1 MSFLVLMTGGK
12 AGERYRLVK
21 EKTVIGRHPGCDI
34 IVDSGSVSR
43 QHAEVEMKDG
53 VWWIEDLGSRN
64 GTLINGDKLNGPH
77 QLEAA
82 DEIGIC
88 EDRLVFTVGD
98 TTPSEWVSLGGETD
112 ASQAVFQSHDE
123 ESMIVSQLDIPRPSA
138 DEGIS
143 QNAEAKLRAV
153 IGLNR
158 ALGASLSLEDVLP
171 RLLDGLFDIFPN
183 VERGFVLLNDVK
195 TNRLILRAK
204 KLKNAEEKG
213 GLRLSLSLVNKVASS
228 QRAILSADATSDS
241 RFRLN
246 ESVVDCNIRS
256 VMCVPFIS
264 AEGVVLGVL
273 QVDSRDIQNGFSQD
287 DLEVLAGITGQ
298 AGKAVE
304 QATAHDE
311 KVAQE
316 QFKRDLELANRVQQG
331 LLPSVPPEI
340 EGFEVFDFYE
350 AAHQIGGDYFSYI
363 PLSENRLAV
372 VLADVSGKGVSA
384 ALVMAALSADV
395 RYTLAI
401 EADVAKAVTL
411 LNSSFMRSGWDDRFA
426 TFVVVVLDSTSDV
439 VKVVSAGH
447 LPTYLRKADGSVET
461 VGLEEAGLPLGVDPT
476 FVYEAAEVSVTSG
489 CTLVLYTD
497 GISEAMDHK
506 NELYGLSRLEE
517 VLSEPADS
525 PAAVGQRVL
534 VDVERHAAQHPREH
548 VDQQLLANR
557 LAPTKLL
564 LIYLIHTIHSYDP
577 SLR

>member
-1 MSFLVLMTGGK
+1 MTGGK

-21 EKTVIGRHPGCDI
+21 EKTIIGRHPGCDI
-34 IVDSGSVSR
+34 VVDSGSVSR
-43 QHAEVEMKDG
+43 QHAAIEMKDG
-53 VWWIEDLGSRN
+53 GWCVEDLGSRN
-64 GTLINGDKLNGPH
+64 GTIVNGETLTGQH
-77 QLEAA
+77 RLEAS
-82 DEIGIC
+82 DEIGVC
-88 EDRLVFTVGD
+88 DDRLVFTVGD
-98 TTPSEWVSLGGETD
+98 TTPAEWVSLGGETD
-112 ASQAVFQSHDE
+112 ESQAVFQSHDE
-123 ESMIVSQLDIPRPSA
+123 ESMIVSQLDIPGPSA
-138 DEGIS
+138 DEGMS

-153 IGLNR
+153 NGLNR

-171 RLLDGLFDIFPN
+171 RLLDGIFDIFPN

-213 GLRLSLSLVNKVASS
+213 SLQLSLSLVNKVASS
-228 QRAILSADATSDS
+228 QTAILSADATSDS

-273 QVDSRDIQNGFSQD
+273 QVDSRDIQNGFSEG

-298 AGKAVE
+298 AANAVE
-304 QATAHDE
+304 QATAHGE

-350 AAHQIGGDYFSYI
+350 AAHQVGGDYFSYI

-401 EADVAKAVTL
+401 ESDVAKAVTL
-411 LNSSFMRSGWDDRFA
+411 LNASFMRSGWDDRFA
-426 TFVVVVLDSTSDV
+426 TFVVVVLDSTSYAV
-439 VKVVSAGH
+439 SVVSAGH
-447 LPTYLRKADGSVET
+447 LPTYLRKSDGSVES
-461 VGLEEAGLPLGVDPT
+461 VGFEEAGLPLGVDPT
-476 FVYEAAEVSVTSG
+476 YVYEAAEVTVTAG

-506 NELYGLSRLEE
+506 NETYGLKRLEE

-525 PAAVGQRVL
+525 PAAVGQRLL
-534 VDVERHAAQHPREH
+534 VDVERHAAGQVRSDDMCLVCVGRPVVTE
-548 VDQQLLANR
+548 
-557 LAPTKLL
+557 
-564 LIYLIHTIHSYDP
+564 
-577 SLR
+577 

>member
-1 MSFLVLMTGGK
+1 MTGSK

-21 EKTVIGRHPGCDI
+21 EKTIIGRHPGCDI
-34 IVDSGSVSR
+34 VVDSGSVSR
-43 QHAEVEMKDG
+43 QHAAIEMKDG
-53 VWWIEDLGSRN
+53 GWWVEDLGSRN
-64 GTLINGDKLNGPH
+64 GTIVNGETLKEQH
-77 QLEAA
+77 RLEAA
-82 DEIGIC
+82 DEIGVC
-88 EDRLVFTVGD
+88 DERLVFTVGD

-112 ASQAVFQSHDE
+112 ESQAVFQSHDE

-158 ALGASLSLEDVLP
+158 ALGASLSLEEVLP
-171 RLLDGLFDIFPN
+171 RLLDGLFDIFSN

-228 QRAILSADATSDS
+228 QTAILSADATSDS
-241 RFRLN
+241 RFQLN

-264 AEGVVLGVL
+264 TKGSVLGVL
-273 QVDSRDIQNGFSQD
+273 QVDSRDIRNGFSQD

-298 AGKAVE
+298 AAKAVE

-411 LNSSFMRSGWDDRFA
+411 LNASFMRSGWDDRFA
-426 TFVVVVLDSTSDV
+426 TFVVVVLDSTTNMVS
-439 VKVVSAGH
+439 VVSAGH
-447 LPTYLRKADGSVET
+447 LPTYLRKADGSVES
-461 VGLEEAGLPLGVDPT
+461 VGFEEAGLPLGVDPT
-476 FVYEAAEVSVTSG
+476 YAYEAAEVTVDAGS
-489 CTLVLYTD
+489 TLVLYTD

-506 NELYGLSRLEE
+506 NEIYGLKRLEE

-525 PAAVGQRVL
+525 PAAVGRRLL
-534 VDVERHAAQHPREH
+534 VDVERHAAGQVRSDDMCLVCVGRPKDTE
-548 VDQQLLANR
+548 
-557 LAPTKLL
+557 
-564 LIYLIHTIHSYDP
+564 
-577 SLR
+577 

>member
-21 EKTVIGRHPGCDI
+21 EKTILGRHPGCDI
-34 IVDSGSVSR
+34 VVDSGSVSR
-43 QHAEVEMKDG
+43 QHAAVEMKDG
-53 VWWIEDLGSRN
+53 NWWIEDLGSRN
-64 GTLINGDKLNGPH
+64 GTLINGEKLNGPH

-82 DEIGIC
+82 DEIGVC

-123 ESMIVSQLDIPRPSA
+123 ESMIVSQLDLPRPSA

-264 AEGVVLGVL
+264 AEGAVLGVL

-340 EGFEVFDFYE
+340 KGFEVFDFYE

-363 PLSENRLAV
+363 PLGENRLAV

-426 TFVVVVLDSTSDV
+426 TFVVVVLDSTTDI

-534 VDVERHAAQHPREH
+534 VDVERHAAGQVRSDDMCLVCVGRP
-548 VDQQLLANR
+548 A
-557 LAPTKLL
+557 AT
-564 LIYLIHTIHSYDP
+564 
-577 SLR
+577 

>member
-1 MSFLVLMTGGK
+1 MTGGK

-21 EKTVIGRHPGCDI
+21 EKTIIGRHPGCDI
-34 IVDSGSVSR
+34 VVDSGSVSR
-43 QHAEVEMKDG
+43 QHAAVEMKDG
-53 VWWIEDLGSRN
+53 GWWVEDLGSRN
-64 GTLINGDKLNGPH
+64 GTILNGEILTGQH
-77 QLEAA
+77 RLEAA
-82 DEIGIC
+82 DEIGVC
-88 EDRLVFTVGD
+88 DDRLAFTVGD

-112 ASQAVFQSHDE
+112 ESQAVFQSHDE

-153 IGLNR
+153 NGLNR
-158 ALGASLSLEDVLP
+158 ALGASLSLEEVLP

-195 TNRLILRAK
+195 TNRLVLRAK

-228 QRAILSADATSDS
+228 QTAILSADATSDS

-264 AEGVVLGVL
+264 GDGVVLGVL

-298 AGKAVE
+298 AAKAVE

-331 LLPSVPPEI
+331 LLPSVPPKI
-340 EGFEVFDFYE
+340 KGFEVFDFYE

-363 PLSENRLAV
+363 PLAENRLAV

-411 LNSSFMRSGWDDRFA
+411 LNASFMRSGWDDRFA
-426 TFVVVVLDSTSDV
+426 TFVVVVLDSTTNMVS
-439 VKVVSAGH
+439 VVSAGH
-447 LPTYLRKADGSVET
+447 LPTYLRKADGSVKS
-461 VGLEEAGLPLGVDPT
+461 VGFEEAGLPLGVDPT
-476 FVYEAAEVSVTSG
+476 YVYEAAEVAVDAGS
-489 CTLVLYTD
+489 TLVLYTD

-506 NELYGLSRLEE
+506 NEIYGLKRLEE

-525 PAAVGQRVL
+525 PAAVGRRLL
-534 VDVERHAAQHPREH
+534 VDVERHAAGQVRSDDMCLVCVGRPEG
-548 VDQQLLANR
+548 
-557 LAPTKLL
+557 TE
-564 LIYLIHTIHSYDP
+564 
-577 SLR
+577 

>member
-1 MSFLVLMTGGK
+1 MTGGK

-21 EKTVIGRHPGCDI
+21 EKTIIGRHPGCDI
-34 IVDSGSVSR
+34 VVDSGSVSR
-43 QHAEVEMKDG
+43 QHAAIELKDG
-53 VWWIEDLGSRN
+53 GWCVEDLGSRN
-64 GTLINGDKLNGPH
+64 GTIVNGETLTGQH
-77 QLEAA
+77 RLEAS
-82 DEIGIC
+82 DEIGVC
-88 EDRLVFTVGD
+88 DDRLVFTVGD

-112 ASQAVFQSHDE
+112 ESQAVFQSHDE
-123 ESMIVSQLDIPRPSA
+123 ESMIVSQLDIPGPSA
-138 DEGIS
+138 DEGMS

-153 IGLNR
+153 NGLNR

-171 RLLDGLFDIFPN
+171 RLLDGIFDIFPN

-213 GLRLSLSLVNKVASS
+213 SLQLSLSLVNKVASS
-228 QRAILSADATSDS
+228 QTAILSADATSDS

-273 QVDSRDIQNGFSQD
+273 QVDSRDIQNGFSEG

-298 AGKAVE
+298 AANAVE
-304 QATAHDE
+304 QATAHGE

-350 AAHQIGGDYFSYI
+350 AAHQVGGDYFSYI

-401 EADVAKAVTL
+401 ESDVAKAVTL
-411 LNSSFMRSGWDDRFA
+411 LNASFMRSGWDDRFA
-426 TFVVVVLDSTSDV
+426 TFVVVVLDSTSYAV
-439 VKVVSAGH
+439 SVVSAGH
-447 LPTYLRKADGSVET
+447 LPTYLRKSDGSVES
-461 VGLEEAGLPLGVDPT
+461 VGFEEAGLPLGVDPT
-476 FVYEAAEVSVTSG
+476 YVYEAAEVTVTAG

-506 NELYGLSRLEE
+506 NETYGLKRLEE

-525 PAAVGQRVL
+525 PAAVGQRLL
-534 VDVERHAAQHPREH
+534 VDVERHAAGQVRSDDMCLVCVGRPVVTE
-548 VDQQLLANR
+548 
-557 LAPTKLL
+557 
-564 LIYLIHTIHSYDP
+564 
-577 SLR
+577 

>member
-1 MSFLVLMTGGK
+1 MTGGK

-43 QHAEVEMKDG
+43 QHAVVEMKDG

-64 GTLINGDKLNGPH
+64 GTLINGEKLNGQH

-82 DEIGIC
+82 DEIGVC

-123 ESMIVSQLDIPRPSA
+123 ESVIVSQLDLPRPSA

-158 ALGASLSLEDVLP
+158 ALGASLSLEEVLP

-331 LLPSVPPEI
+331 LLPSVPPDI

-411 LNSSFMRSGWDDRFA
+411 LNSSFMRSGWDDRFRDLLSLWFL
-426 TFVVVVLDSTSDV
+426 TRTSDV

-525 PAAVGQRVL
+525 PAAVGRRV
-534 VDVERHAAQHPREH
+534 PRWMLSDTPLGRFGVTTCALCVSEGLQPRKTWQKIFEQATL
-548 VDQQLLANR
+548 DW
-557 LAPTKLL
+557 
-564 LIYLIHTIHSYDP
+564 
-577 SLR
+577 LRKQSR

>member
-1 MSFLVLMTGGK
+1 MTGGK

-43 QHAEVEMKDG
+43 QHAVVEMKDG

-264 AEGVVLGVL
+264 AEGMVLGVL

-525 PAAVGQRVL
+525 PAAVGRRVL
-534 VDVERHAAQHPREH
+534 VDVERHAAGQVRSDDMCL
-548 VDQQLLANR
+548 VCVGR
-557 LAPTKLL
+557 PTA
-564 LIYLIHTIHSYDP
+564 T
-577 SLR
+577 

>member
-1 MSFLVLMTGGK
+1 MTGGK

-21 EKTVIGRHPGCDI
+21 EKTIIGRHPGCDI
-34 IVDSGSVSR
+34 VVDSGSVSR
-43 QHAEVEMKDG
+43 QHAAIEMKDG
-53 VWWIEDLGSRN
+53 GWCVEDLGSRN
-64 GTLINGDKLNGPH
+64 GTIVNGETLTGQH
-77 QLEAA
+77 RLEAS
-82 DEIGIC
+82 DEIGVC
-88 EDRLVFTVGD
+88 DDRLVFTVGD

-112 ASQAVFQSHDE
+112 ESQAVFQSHDE
-123 ESMIVSQLDIPRPSA
+123 ESMIVSQLDIPGPSA
-138 DEGIS
+138 DEGMS

-153 IGLNR
+153 NGLNR

-171 RLLDGLFDIFPN
+171 RLLDGIFDIFPN

-213 GLRLSLSLVNKVASS
+213 SLQLSLSLVNKVASS
-228 QRAILSADATSDS
+228 QTAILSADATSDS

-273 QVDSRDIQNGFSQD
+273 QVDSRDIQNGFSEG

-298 AGKAVE
+298 AANAVE
-304 QATAHDE
+304 QATAHGE

-350 AAHQIGGDYFSYI
+350 AAHQVGGDYFSYI

-401 EADVAKAVTL
+401 ESDVAKAVTL
-411 LNSSFMRSGWDDRFA
+411 LNASFMRSGWDDRFA
-426 TFVVVVLDSTSDV
+426 TFVVVVLDSTSYSV
-439 VKVVSAGH
+439 SVVSAGH
-447 LPTYLRKADGSVET
+447 LPTYLRKSDGSVES
-461 VGLEEAGLPLGVDPT
+461 VGFEEAGLPLGVDPT
-476 FVYEAAEVSVTSG
+476 YVYEAAEVTVTAG

-506 NELYGLSRLEE
+506 NETYGLKRLEE

-525 PAAVGQRVL
+525 PAAVGQRLL
-534 VDVERHAAQHPREH
+534 VDVERHAAGQVRSDDMCLVCVGRPVVTE
-548 VDQQLLANR
+548 
-557 LAPTKLL
+557 
-564 LIYLIHTIHSYDP
+564 
-577 SLR
+577 

>member
-43 QHAEVEMKDG
+43 QHAVVEMKEG
-53 VWWIEDLGSRN
+53 AWWIEDLGSRN
-64 GTLINGDKLNGPH
+64 GTLINGGKLNGPH
-77 QLEAA
+77 QLESA
-82 DEIGIC
+82 DEIGVC

-123 ESMIVSQLDIPRPSA
+123 ESMIVSQLDIPRPLA

-401 EADVAKAVTL
+401 ESDVAKAVTL

-525 PAAVGQRVL
+525 PAAVGRRVL
-534 VDVERHAAQHPREH
+534 VDVERHAAGQVRSDDMCLVCVGRPK
-548 VDQQLLANR
+548 VIQ
-557 LAPTKLL
+557 
-564 LIYLIHTIHSYDP
+564 
-577 SLR
+577 

>member
-21 EKTVIGRHPGCDI
+21 EKTIIGRHPGCDI
-34 IVDSGSVSR
+34 VVDSGSVSR
-43 QHAEVEMKDG
+43 QHAAVEMKEG
-53 VWWIEDLGSRN
+53 GWWVEDLGSRN
-64 GTLINGDKLNGPH
+64 GTILNGEILTGQH
-77 QLEAA
+77 RLEAA
-82 DEIGIC
+82 DEIGVC
-88 EDRLVFTVGD
+88 DDRLVFTVGD

-112 ASQAVFQSHDE
+112 ESQAVFQSHDE

-153 IGLNR
+153 NGLNR
-158 ALGASLSLEDVLP
+158 ALGASLSLEEVLP

-195 TNRLILRAK
+195 TNRLVLRAK

-228 QRAILSADATSDS
+228 QTAILSADATSDS

-264 AEGVVLGVL
+264 GDGVVLGVL

-298 AGKAVE
+298 AAKAVE

-331 LLPSVPPEI
+331 LLPSVPPKI
-340 EGFEVFDFYE
+340 KGFEVFDFYE
-350 AAHQIGGDYFSYI
+350 AAHQVGGDYFSYI

-372 VLADVSGKGVSA
+372 VLADVSGTVS
-384 ALVMAALSADV
+384 
-395 RYTLAI
+395 YTHL
-401 EADVAKAVTL
+401 T
-411 LNSSFMRSGWDDRFA
+411 
-426 TFVVVVLDSTSDV
+426 
-439 VKVVSAGH
+439 
-447 LPTYLRKADGSVET
+447 LPTKDSV
-461 VGLEEAGLPLGVDPT
+461 
-476 FVYEAAEVSVTSG
+476 
-489 CTLVLYTD
+489 
-497 GISEAMDHK
+497 
-506 NELYGLSRLEE
+506 
-517 VLSEPADS
+517 
-525 PAAVGQRVL
+525 
-534 VDVERHAAQHPREH
+534 
-548 VDQQLLANR
+548 
-557 LAPTKLL
+557 
-564 LIYLIHTIHSYDP
+564 
-577 SLR
+577 

>member
-21 EKTVIGRHPGCDI
+21 EKTIIGRHPGCDI
-34 IVDSGSVSR
+34 VVDSGSVSR
-43 QHAEVEMKDG
+43 QHAAIEMKDG
-53 VWWIEDLGSRN
+53 GWCVEDLGSRN
-64 GTLINGDKLNGPH
+64 GTIVNGETLTGQH
-77 QLEAA
+77 RLEAS
-82 DEIGIC
+82 DEIGVC
-88 EDRLVFTVGD
+88 DDRLVFTVGD

-112 ASQAVFQSHDE
+112 ESQAVFQSHDE
-123 ESMIVSQLDIPRPSA
+123 ESMIVSQLDIPGPSA
-138 DEGIS
+138 DEGMS

-153 IGLNR
+153 NGLNR

-171 RLLDGLFDIFPN
+171 RLLDGIFDIFPN

-213 GLRLSLSLVNKVASS
+213 SLQLSLSLVNKVASS
-228 QRAILSADATSDS
+228 QTAILSADATSDS

-273 QVDSRDIQNGFSQD
+273 QVDSRDIQNGFSEG

-298 AGKAVE
+298 AANAVE
-304 QATAHDE
+304 QATAHGE

-350 AAHQIGGDYFSYI
+350 AAHQVGGDYFSYI

-401 EADVAKAVTL
+401 ESDVAKAVTL
-411 LNSSFMRSGWDDRFA
+411 LNASFMRSGWDDRFA
-426 TFVVVVLDSTSDV
+426 TFVVVVLDSTSYAV
-439 VKVVSAGH
+439 SVVSAGH
-447 LPTYLRKADGSVET
+447 LPTYLRKSDGSVES
-461 VGLEEAGLPLGVDPT
+461 VGFEEAGLPLGVDPT
-476 FVYEAAEVSVTSG
+476 YVYEAAEVTVTAG

-506 NELYGLSRLEE
+506 NETYGLKRLEE

-525 PAAVGQRVL
+525 PAAVGQRLL
-534 VDVERHAAQHPREH
+534 VDVERHAAGQVRSDDMCLVCVGRPVVTE
-548 VDQQLLANR
+548 
-557 LAPTKLL
+557 
-564 LIYLIHTIHSYDP
+564 
-577 SLR
+577 

>member
-1 MSFLVLMTGGK
+1 MTGGK

-21 EKTVIGRHPGCDI
+21 EKTIIGRHPGCDI
-34 IVDSGSVSR
+34 VVDSGSVSR
-43 QHAEVEMKDG
+43 QHASIEMKDG
-53 VWWIEDLGSRN
+53 GWWVEDLGSRN
-64 GTLINGDKLNGPH
+64 GTIVNGEILTEQH
-77 QLEAA
+77 RLEAA
-82 DEIGIC
+82 DEIGVC
-88 EDRLVFTVGD
+88 DDRLVFTVGD

-112 ASQAVFQSHDE
+112 ESQAVFQSHDE

-158 ALGASLSLEDVLP
+158 ALGASLSLEEVLP
-171 RLLDGLFDIFPN
+171 RLLDGIFEIFPN

-228 QRAILSADATSDS
+228 QTAILSADATSDS

-264 AEGVVLGVL
+264 TEGSVLGVL
-273 QVDSRDIQNGFSQD
+273 QVDSRDIRNGFSQD

-298 AGKAVE
+298 AAKAVE

-411 LNSSFMRSGWDDRFA
+411 LNASFMRSGWDDRFA
-426 TFVVVVLDSTSDV
+426 TFVVVVLDSTSNV
-439 VKVVSAGH
+439 VSVVSAGH
-447 LPTYLRKADGSVET
+447 LPTYLRKADGSVES
-461 VGLEEAGLPLGVDPT
+461 VGFEEAGLPLGVDPT
-476 FVYEAAEVSVTSG
+476 YVYEAAEVTVTAG

-506 NELYGLSRLEE
+506 QETYGLNRLEE
-517 VLSEPADS
+517 ILSGPADS
-525 PAAVGQRVL
+525 PAAVGQRLL
-534 VDVERHAAQHPREH
+534 VDVERHAAGQVRSDDMCLVCVGRPKNSE
-548 VDQQLLANR
+548 
-557 LAPTKLL
+557 
-564 LIYLIHTIHSYDP
+564 
-577 SLR
+577 

>member
-1 MSFLVLMTGGK
+1 MTGGK

-21 EKTVIGRHPGCDI
+21 EKTILGRHPGCDI
-34 IVDSGSVSR
+34 VVDSGSVSR
-43 QHAEVEMKDG
+43 QHAAVEMKDG
-53 VWWIEDLGSRN
+53 DWWIEDLGSRN
-64 GTLINGDKLNGPH
+64 GTLINGEKLNGPH

-82 DEIGIC
+82 DEIGVC

-123 ESMIVSQLDIPRPSA
+123 ESMIVSQLDLPRPSA

-171 RLLDGLFDIFPN
+171 RLLDGLFDVFPN

-264 AEGVVLGVL
+264 AEGAVLGVL

-340 EGFEVFDFYE
+340 KGFEVFDFYE

-363 PLSENRLAV
+363 PLGENRLAV

-401 EADVAKAVTL
+401 ESDVAKAVTL

-426 TFVVVVLDSTSDV
+426 TFVVVVLDSTSDM

-497 GISEAMDHK
+497 GISEAMNHK

-525 PAAVGQRVL
+525 PAAGGRRVL
-534 VDVERHAAQHPREH
+534 VGG
-548 VDQQLLANR
+548 
-557 LAPTKLL
+557 
-564 LIYLIHTIHSYDP
+564 
-577 SLR
+577 